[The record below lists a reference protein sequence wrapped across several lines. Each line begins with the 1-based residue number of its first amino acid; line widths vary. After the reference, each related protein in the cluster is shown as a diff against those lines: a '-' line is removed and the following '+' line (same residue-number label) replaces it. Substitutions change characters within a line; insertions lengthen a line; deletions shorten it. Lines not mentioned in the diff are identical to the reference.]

1 MEHIL
6 NWNVTGLL
14 QYGQDE
20 AKIKA
25 AEGDFNHVVS
35 RYFSL
40 LHGTL
45 HATVVGRLT

>member
-20 AKIKA
+20 TKIKSA
-25 AEGDFNHVVS
+25 RGDFNHVES
-35 RYFSL
+35 RYFSV

-45 HATVVGRLT
+45 HATVVGCLA